1 MSKLAIRL
9 SIICIAIYL
18 ILCYVIEIM
27 FDVNI
32 WSQTYY
38 LLFEIC
44 TCLCISKQGVYHCR
58 FIKYTAY
65 GILISDTLVCANNIF
80 DFLPIN
86 WTVYVPPTIISI
98 GLATTTTLAIRHFER
113 VRKINRKWEQ
123 KQERNHLS

>member
-1 MSKLAIRL
+1 MSKFFIRIT
-9 SIICIAIYL
+9 IIMVAL
-18 ILCYVIEIM
+18 YVIMCFIIAAS
-27 FDVNI
+27 FGINI

-86 WTVYVPPTIISI
+86 WTVYVPPSIIAI
-98 GLATTTTLAIRHFER
+98 GLLTTTTLAIRHFVR
-113 VRKINRKWEQ
+113 VQRLKKIWKVET
-123 KQERNHLS
+123 KK